1 MGNVSFPEANRTR
14 LERCTVFSAL
24 KLQRRSLHHIT
35 GDDVIGA
42 TEGIINAT
50 MVSKATVYPVSIL
63 LSDAV
68 VNSLNQGHCYKSCE
82 IRIRQTDSYACF
94 HKEFFAYADA

>member
-1 MGNVSFPEANRTR
+1 MFPFPRPTGQDWKGV
-14 LERCTVFSAL
+14 LFFSAL

-94 HKEFFAYADA
+94 HKEFFAYTDA